1 MERNKGLILWNRRIK
16 GMHIIYLTNEFVTEK
31 KPYAG
36 LATYLDNIT
45 TIMKSK
51 GHKVSIII
59 LSEEDREFYYKN
71 AIKVICVKAK
81 KNNASSSDLERV
93 MIVLK
98 NCWRIYCELKK
109 LNKKE
114 KIDIVQAASGQA
126 VGFFRSYK
134 IPTVV
139 RASSDNAF
147 LRNAALPD
155 FSYDKAMVEKN
166 WEDKMELYCIKH
178 ADGVFVPSRCCARIL
193 KKRSGRTLNVI
204 ESPYQH
210 QDIQMDYSVYE
221 KLLKDKKY
229 LLFNSSLS
237 LLKGTH
243 LGIRATEQIMEKYP
257 ELYMVYAGIDHGFR
271 GSKRSIA
278 DILKEQNRKY
288 QGRVIYLNKLSHEQL
303 FPVVEHAL
311 ACVLPSRIDNLPNS
325 CIEAMA
331 YEKVVIGTYGASF
344 EQLIKNKDNGL
355 LIQRDSVKA
364 LIRAVDY
371 LMNLTDKERI
381 AMGKKAKETI
391 RRLAPDEIYDQL
403 IRYYENIIEEFNSKT
418 YLERLFK

>member
-271 GSKRSIA
+271 GSKRSI
-278 DILKEQNRKY
+278 
-288 QGRVIYLNKLSHEQL
+288 
-303 FPVVEHAL
+303 VVEHAL